1 MKNRLTV
8 IKELQRQ
15 AGEDGQTLALAL
27 ARLQRQLAEAEG
39 KLQTL
44 RDYVEQYREQ
54 LRNAE
59 SSGTEWGRANAMRA
73 FIVRLEEALAAQE
86 NELKNLQCSGNGL
99 QAQWL
104 HARQR
109 EKALGLLV
117 SRHEMEARLQATRR
131 LQKEIEEWTLRA
143 LVSSQ
148 GLA

>member
-109 EKALGLLV
+109 EKVLGLLV